1 MNRTEQGGNLD
12 FTPQHDAP
20 STLYYQCTSHGYM
33 IGEIKIIDFNLPNER
48 GTVSGTTGSLAQN
61 AIGNITITGHK
72 SYLLMNVQLSAA
84 GWFRLYTDSASRT
97 ADANRSVGEDPA
109 AGSGVIAEVVTTASS
124 LTQKVTPFVPG
135 GNMDNPVST
144 NMYVAIKNLSSTT
157 QTITATLT
165 ILKLE
170 D

>member
-1 MNRTEQGGNLD
+1 MV
-12 FTPQHDAP
+12 
-20 STLYYQCTSHGYM
+20 
-33 IGEIKIIDFNLPNER
+33 GEIKIVDFPVSKVR
-48 GTVSGTTGSLAQN
+48 GTKSGSTGPLQVN
-61 AIGNITITGHK
+61 EIGNISIGGHK

-124 LTQKVTPFVPG
+124 LSQKITPFVSG

-144 NMYVAIKNLSSTT
+144 VMYVAIQNLSSTS
-157 QTITATLT
+157 QSSITATLT

>member
-1 MNRTEQGGNLD
+1 
-12 FTPQHDAP
+12 
-20 STLYYQCTSHGYM
+20 
-33 IGEIKIIDFNLPNER
+33 
-48 GTVSGTTGSLAQN
+48 
-61 AIGNITITGHK
+61 
-72 SYLLMNVQLSAA
+72 MNVGLSTA

-124 LTQKVTPFVPG
+124 LTQKISPFVPG
-135 GNMDNPVST
+135 GNMDSTPST
-144 NMYVAIKNLSSTT
+144 NMYVAIKNTSSTT
-157 QTITATLT
+157 QAITANLT